1 MNAKANGK
9 LRGDAGPRITIERHG
24 RWARATF
31 NGETVAESEAAL
43 VLSETGYP
51 PRTYFPMK
59 DVRLDLLTP
68 SPKRTHCPHKGDAIY
83 WTLKVGD
90 AEAADALWA
99 YPEPLPEV
107 GEIAGHVCFTDAVS
121 LET

>member
-1 MNAKANGK
+1 MNAKPNGK
-9 LRGDAGPRITIERHG
+9 LRGTDGPHIAIERHG
-24 RWARATF
+24 SWACATF
-31 NGETVAESEAAL
+31 SGEIVAESEEAL
-43 VLSETGYP
+43 VLRETGYP
-51 PRTYFPMK
+51 PRFYFPMK

-68 SPKRTHCPHKGDAIY
+68 STKRTHCPHKGDAIY
-83 WTLKVGD
+83 WTLRVGT

-107 GEIAGHVCFTDAVS
+107 GEIAGHACFTDTVT